1 MIEVDKMGI
10 IMLKKFVKY
19 VSQNMLGMVGMSVYI
34 LADTYF
40 ISVAVGTDGIT
51 ALNLVLPVYNL
62 IFAIGAMMGVGSAIR
77 LVIERN
83 QKDSNADGYFFH
95 ALLWALIVGLLFT
108 LVGIFFPD
116 KLIAL
121 LGGDARIVA
130 VGKNYT
136 RIFMSFA
143 PLFMWNY
150 ICNAF
155 VRNDGNP
162 SVAMAAT
169 LISSLFNIVFD
180 YVLMFPLGLSMEGA
194 ALATALSPLVGI
206 LICCI
211 HFRSEKCTIKFKPV
225 LPSVRKIIF
234 CCQFG
239 VSSFVG
245 EISSGVITVVFNMI
259 ILGLAGNTGVAAYGV
274 VANTSLVAVAL
285 FNGIAQGSQPLVSEA
300 YSKNNHKNVNTYL
313 KMAVTTAIGVAV
325 LLVIFIYLCAPVVTA
340 VFNGEHN
347 QMLVD
352 YAENGLRLYFI
363 GFFFAGIN
371 IVGTALLSAVESAK
385 YAFAASIS
393 RGFVAIIFFAFLL
406 SALFGL
412 NGVWLAFPAA
422 EFVTMLITICGLRKI
437 KFVDKNS

>member
-1 MIEVDKMGI
+1 
-10 IMLKKFVKY
+10 MLKKFVKY

-51 ALNLVLPVYNL
+51 ALNLVLPVYNM

-83 QKDSNADGYFFH
+83 QEHPNADGYFFH
-95 ALLWALIVGLLFT
+95 ALSWALIVGLLFM

-121 LGGDARIVA
+121 LGGDAEIVA

-143 PLFMWNY
+143 PFFMWNY

-162 SVAMAAT
+162 SIAMAAT
-169 LISSLFNIVFD
+169 LFSSLFNIVFD

-194 ALATALSPLVGI
+194 ALATALSPVVGI

-211 HFRSEKCTIKFKPV
+211 HFRSEKCTVKFKPM
-225 LPSVRKIIF
+225 LPSLRKILF

-259 ILGLAGNTGVAAYGV
+259 ILGLA
-274 VANTSLVAVAL
+274 AVAL

-300 YSKNNHKNVNTYL
+300 YGRDIHKDVKTYL
-313 KMAVTTAIGVAV
+313 KMAVTTAVGVSV
-325 LLVIFIYLCAPVVTA
+325 LLVIFIYLFAPVVTA

-347 QMLVD
+347 RTLAD
-352 YAENGLRLYFI
+352 YAETGLRIYFI
-363 GFFFAGIN
+363 GFLFAGIN
-371 IVGTALLSAVESAK
+371 IVGTAILSAVESTK

-393 RGFVAIIFFAFLL
+393 RGFVAIIFFAFIL
-406 SALFGL
+406 SAIFGL
-412 NGVWLAFPAA
+412 NGVWMAFPAA
-422 EFVTMLITICGLRKI
+422 EFVTMLITLCGLRRI

>member
-1 MIEVDKMGI
+1 
-10 IMLKKFVKY
+10 MLKKFAKY

-62 IFAIGAMMGVGSAIR
+62 IFAVGAMMGVGSAIR

-83 QKDSNADGYFFH
+83 QKNPDADGYFFH
-95 ALLWALIVGLLFT
+95 ALLWAFIVGLLFMF
-108 LVGIFFPD
+108 VGIFLPD

-121 LGGDARIVA
+121 LGGDAKIVA

-162 SVAMAAT
+162 SIAMAAT
-169 LISSLFNIVFD
+169 LFSSLFNIVFD

-194 ALATALSPLVGI
+194 ALATALSPVVGI

-211 HFRSEKCTIKFKPV
+211 HFRSEKCTIKLKPV
-225 LPSVRKIIF
+225 LPSVRKIFF
-234 CCQFG
+234 CCKYG

-245 EISSGVITVVFNMI
+245 EISSGVITIVFNMI

-274 VANTSLVAVAL
+274 VANASLVAVAL
-285 FNGIAQGSQPLVSEA
+285 FNGVAQGSQPLISEA
-300 YSKNNHKNVNTYL
+300 YGKDIHKDVKTYL
-313 KMAVTTAIGVAV
+313 KMAVTTAIGVSV
-325 LLVIFIYLCAPVVTA
+325 LLLIFIYLFAPVVTA

-347 QMLVD
+347 QMLAD

-363 GFFFAGIN
+363 GFLFAGIN
-371 IVGTALLSAVESAK
+371 IVGTSILSAVESTG

-393 RGFVAIIFFAFLL
+393 RGFVVIIFFAFLL
-406 SALFGL
+406 STLFGL

-422 EFVTMLITICGLRKI
+422 EFVTMLITIKGLWIIR
-437 KFVDKNS
+437 FVDKNS

>member
-1 MIEVDKMGI
+1 MGI
-10 IMLKKFVKY
+10 KMLKKFAKY

-62 IFAIGAMMGVGSAIR
+62 IFAVGAMMGVGSAIR

-83 QKDSNADGYFFH
+83 QKNPDADGYFFH
-95 ALLWALIVGLLFT
+95 ALLWAFIVSLLFMF
-108 LVGIFFPD
+108 VGIFLPD

-121 LGGDARIVA
+121 LGGDAKIIA

-155 VRNDGNP
+155 VGNDGNP
-162 SVAMAAT
+162 SIAMAAT
-169 LISSLFNIVFD
+169 LFSSLFNIVFD

-194 ALATALSPLVGI
+194 ALATALSPVVGI

-211 HFRSEKCTIKFKPV
+211 HFRSEKCTIKLKPV
-225 LPSVRKIIF
+225 LPSVRKIFF
-234 CCQFG
+234 CCKYG

-245 EISSGVITVVFNMI
+245 EISSGVITIVFNMI

-274 VANTSLVAVAL
+274 VANASLVAVAL
-285 FNGIAQGSQPLVSEA
+285 FNGVAQGSQPLISEA
-300 YSKNNHKNVNTYL
+300 YGKDIHKDVKTYL
-313 KMAVTTAIGVAV
+313 KMAVTTAIGVSV
-325 LLVIFIYLCAPVVTA
+325 LLLIFIYLFAPVVTA

-347 QMLVD
+347 QMLAD

-363 GFFFAGIN
+363 GFLFAGIN
-371 IVGTALLSAVESAK
+371 IVGTSILSAVESTG

-393 RGFVAIIFFAFLL
+393 RGFVVIIFFAFLL
-406 SALFGL
+406 STLFGL

-422 EFVTMLITICGLRKI
+422 EFVTMLITIKGLWMIR
-437 KFVDKNS
+437 FVDKNS

>member
-1 MIEVDKMGI
+1 
-10 IMLKKFVKY
+10 MLKKFVKY

-51 ALNLVLPVYNL
+51 ALNLVLPVYNM

-83 QKDSNADGYFFH
+83 QEHPNADGYFFH
-95 ALLWALIVGLLFT
+95 ALSWALIVGLLFMF
-108 LVGIFFPD
+108 VGIFFPD

-121 LGGDARIVA
+121 LGGDAEIVA

-136 RIFMSFA
+136 RIFMGFA
-143 PLFMWNY
+143 PFFMWNY

-162 SVAMAAT
+162 SIAMAAT
-169 LISSLFNIVFD
+169 LFSSLFNIVFD

-211 HFRSEKCTIKFKPV
+211 HFRSEKCTVKFKPM
-225 LPSVRKIIF
+225 LPSLRKILF

-259 ILGLAGNTGVAAYGV
+259 ILGLAGNTGV

-300 YSKNNHKNVNTYL
+300 YGRDIHKDVKTYL
-313 KMAVTTAIGVAV
+313 KMAVTTAVGVSV
-325 LLVIFIYLCAPVVTA
+325 LLVIFIYLFAPVVTA

-347 QMLVD
+347 RTLAD
-352 YAENGLRLYFI
+352 YAETGLRIYFI
-363 GFFFAGIN
+363 GFLFAGIN
-371 IVGTALLSAVESAK
+371 IVGTAILSAVESTK

-393 RGFVAIIFFAFLL
+393 RGFVAIIFFAFIL
-406 SALFGL
+406 SAIFGL
-412 NGVWLAFPAA
+412 NGVWMAFPAA
-422 EFVTMLITICGLRKI
+422 EFVTMLITLCGLRRI

>member
-1 MIEVDKMGI
+1 M
-10 IMLKKFVKY
+10 
-19 VSQNMLGMVGMSVYI
+19 
-34 LADTYF
+34 
-40 ISVAVGTDGIT
+40 
-51 ALNLVLPVYNL
+51 
-62 IFAIGAMMGVGSAIR
+62 
-77 LVIERN
+77 
-83 QKDSNADGYFFH
+83 
-95 ALLWALIVGLLFT
+95 IVGLLFM

-121 LGGDARIVA
+121 LGGDAEIVA

-143 PLFMWNY
+143 PFFMWNY

-162 SVAMAAT
+162 SIAMAAT
-169 LISSLFNIVFD
+169 LFSSLFNIVFD

-211 HFRSEKCTIKFKPV
+211 HFRSEKCTVKFKPM
-225 LPSVRKIIF
+225 LPSLRKILF

-300 YSKNNHKNVNTYL
+300 YGRDIHKDVKTYL
-313 KMAVTTAIGVAV
+313 KMAVTTAVGVSV
-325 LLVIFIYLCAPVVTA
+325 LLVIFIYLFAPVVTA

-347 QMLVD
+347 RTLAD
-352 YAENGLRLYFI
+352 YAETGLRIYFI
-363 GFFFAGIN
+363 GFLFAGIN
-371 IVGTALLSAVESAK
+371 IVGTAILSAVESTK

-393 RGFVAIIFFAFLL
+393 RGFVAIIFFAFIL
-406 SALFGL
+406 SAIFGL
-412 NGVWLAFPAA
+412 NGVWMAFPAA
-422 EFVTMLITICGLRKI
+422 EFVTMLITLCGLRRI

>member
-1 MIEVDKMGI
+1 
-10 IMLKKFVKY
+10 MLKKFAKY

-62 IFAIGAMMGVGSAIR
+62 FFAVGAMMGVGSAIR

-83 QKDSNADGYFFH
+83 QKNPDADGYFFH
-95 ALLWALIVGLLFT
+95 ALLWAFIVSLLFMF
-108 LVGIFFPD
+108 VGIFLPD

-121 LGGDARIVA
+121 LGGDAKIIA

-162 SVAMAAT
+162 SIAMAAT
-169 LISSLFNIVFD
+169 LFSSLFNIVFD

-194 ALATALSPLVGI
+194 ALATALSPVVGI

-211 HFRSEKCTIKFKPV
+211 HFRSEKCTIKLKPV
-225 LPSVRKIIF
+225 LPSVQKIFF
-234 CCQFG
+234 CCKYG

-245 EISSGVITVVFNMI
+245 EISSGVITIVFNMI

-274 VANTSLVAVAL
+274 VANASLVAVAL
-285 FNGIAQGSQPLVSEA
+285 FNGVAQGSQPLISEA
-300 YSKNNHKNVNTYL
+300 YGKDIHKDVKTYL
-313 KMAVTTAIGVAV
+313 KMAVTTAIGVSV
-325 LLVIFIYLCAPVVTA
+325 LLLIFIYLFAPVVTA

-347 QMLVD
+347 QMLAD

-363 GFFFAGIN
+363 GFLFAGIN
-371 IVGTALLSAVESAK
+371 IVGTSILSAVESTG

-393 RGFVAIIFFAFLL
+393 RGFVVIIFFAFLL
-406 SALFGL
+406 STLFGL

-422 EFVTMLITICGLRKI
+422 EFVTMLITIKGLWMIR
-437 KFVDKNS
+437 FVDKNS

>member
-10 IMLKKFVKY
+10 MMLKKFVKY

-51 ALNLVLPVYNL
+51 ALNLVLPVYNM

-83 QKDSNADGYFFH
+83 QEHPNADGYFFH
-95 ALLWALIVGLLFT
+95 ALSWALIVGLLFI

-121 LGGDARIVA
+121 LGGDAEIVA

-143 PLFMWNY
+143 PFFMWNY

-162 SVAMAAT
+162 SIAMAAT
-169 LISSLFNIVFD
+169 LFSSLFNIVFD
-180 YVLMFPLGLSMEGA
+180 YVL
-194 ALATALSPLVGI
+194 SPVVGI

-211 HFRSEKCTIKFKPV
+211 HFRSEKCTVKFKPM
-225 LPSVRKIIF
+225 LPSLRKILF

-300 YSKNNHKNVNTYL
+300 YGRDIHKDVKTYL
-313 KMAVTTAIGVAV
+313 KMAVTTAAGVSV
-325 LLVIFIYLCAPVVTA
+325 LLVIFIYLFAPVVTA

-347 QMLVD
+347 RTLAD
-352 YAENGLRLYFI
+352 YAETGLRIYFI
-363 GFFFAGIN
+363 GFLFAGIN
-371 IVGTALLSAVESAK
+371 IVGTAILSAVESTK

-393 RGFVAIIFFAFLL
+393 RGFVAIIFFAFIL
-406 SALFGL
+406 SAIFGL
-412 NGVWLAFPAA
+412 NGVWMAFPAA
-422 EFVTMLITICGLRKI
+422 EFVTMLITLCGLRRI

>member
-1 MIEVDKMGI
+1 
-10 IMLKKFVKY
+10 MLKKFAKY

-62 IFAIGAMMGVGSAIR
+62 IFAVGAMMGVGSAIR

-83 QKDSNADGYFFH
+83 QKNPDADGYFFH
-95 ALLWALIVGLLFT
+95 ALLWAFIVSLLFMF
-108 LVGIFFPD
+108 VGIFLPD

-121 LGGDARIVA
+121 LGGDAKIVA

-162 SVAMAAT
+162 SIAMAAT
-169 LISSLFNIVFD
+169 LFSSLFNIVFD

-194 ALATALSPLVGI
+194 ALATALSPVVGI

-211 HFRSEKCTIKFKPV
+211 HFRSEKCTIKLKPV
-225 LPSVRKIIF
+225 LPSVRKIFF
-234 CCQFG
+234 CCKYG

-245 EISSGVITVVFNMI
+245 EISSGVITIVFNMI

-274 VANTSLVAVAL
+274 VANASLVAVAL
-285 FNGIAQGSQPLVSEA
+285 FNGVAQGSQPLISEA
-300 YSKNNHKNVNTYL
+300 YGKDIHKDVKKYL
-313 KMAVTTAIGVAV
+313 KMAVTTAIGVSV
-325 LLVIFIYLCAPVVTA
+325 LLLIFIYLFAPVVTA

-347 QMLVD
+347 QMLAD

-363 GFFFAGIN
+363 GFLFAGIN
-371 IVGTALLSAVESAK
+371 IVGTSILSAVESTG

-393 RGFVAIIFFAFLL
+393 RGFVVIIFFAFLL
-406 SALFGL
+406 STLFGL

-422 EFVTMLITICGLRKI
+422 EFVTMLITIKGLWMIR
-437 KFVDKNS
+437 FVDKNS

>member
-10 IMLKKFVKY
+10 TMLKKFVKY

-51 ALNLVLPVYNL
+51 ALNLVLPVYNM

-83 QKDSNADGYFFH
+83 QEHPNADGYFFH
-95 ALLWALIVGLLFT
+95 ALSWALIVGLLFMF
-108 LVGIFFPD
+108 VGIFFPD

-121 LGGDARIVA
+121 LGGDAEIVA

-136 RIFMSFA
+136 RI
-143 PLFMWNY
+143 FMWNY

-162 SVAMAAT
+162 SIAMAAT
-169 LISSLFNIVFD
+169 LFSSLFNIVFD

-194 ALATALSPLVGI
+194 ALATALSPVVGI

-211 HFRSEKCTIKFKPV
+211 HFRSEKCTVKFKPM
-225 LPSVRKIIF
+225 LPSLRKILF

-300 YSKNNHKNVNTYL
+300 YGRDIHKDVKTYL
-313 KMAVTTAIGVAV
+313 KMAVTTAAGVSV
-325 LLVIFIYLCAPVVTA
+325 LLVIFIYLFAPVVTA

-347 QMLVD
+347 RTLAD
-352 YAENGLRLYFI
+352 YAETGLRIYFI
-363 GFFFAGIN
+363 GFLFAGIN
-371 IVGTALLSAVESAK
+371 IVGTAILSAVESTK

-393 RGFVAIIFFAFLL
+393 RGFVAIIFFAFIL
-406 SALFGL
+406 SAIFGL
-412 NGVWLAFPAA
+412 NGVWMAFPAA
-422 EFVTMLITICGLRKI
+422 EFVTMLITLCGLRRI

>member
-1 MIEVDKMGI
+1 
-10 IMLKKFVKY
+10 MLKKFIKY

-40 ISVAVGTDGIT
+40 ISVAVGADGIT
-51 ALNLVLPVYNL
+51 ALNLVLPIYN
-62 IFAIGAMMGVGSAIR
+62 IIAIGAMMGVGSAIR
-77 LVIERN
+77 FVVERN
-83 QKDSNADGYFFH
+83 KKSPDADGYFFH
-95 ALLWALIVGLLFT
+95 ALVWAFIISLFFIFVGLFL
-108 LVGIFFPD
+108 PD

-121 LGGDARIVA
+121 LGGDAQIVA
-130 VGKNYT
+130 TGQNYT
-136 RIFMSFA
+136 RIFMCFA
-143 PLFMWNY
+143 PFFMWNY

-162 SVAMAAT
+162 SIAMSAT
-169 LISSLFNIVFD
+169 LFSSLFNIVFD
-180 YVLMFPLGLSMEGA
+180 YILMFPLGLSMEGA

-211 HFRSEKCTIKFKPV
+211 HFRSEKCTVKFKPM
-225 LPSVRKIIF
+225 LPSLRKILF

-300 YSKNNHKNVNTYL
+300 YGRDIHKDVKTYL
-313 KMAVTTAIGVAV
+313 KMAVTTAVGVSV
-325 LLVIFIYLCAPVVTA
+325 LLVIFIYLFAPVVTA

-347 QMLVD
+347 RTLAD
-352 YAENGLRLYFI
+352 YAETGLRIYFI
-363 GFFFAGIN
+363 GFLFAGIN
-371 IVGTALLSAVESAK
+371 IVGTAILSAVESTK

-393 RGFVAIIFFAFLL
+393 RGFVAIIFFAFIL
-406 SALFGL
+406 SAIFGL
-412 NGVWLAFPAA
+412 NGVWMAFPAA
-422 EFVTMLITICGLRKI
+422 EFVTMLITLCGLRRI

>member
-1 MIEVDKMGI
+1 MKSIQKTIKM
-10 IMLKKFVKY
+10 KFAKY
-19 VSQNMLGMVGMSVYI
+19 VFQSVLAMIGLSLYI
-34 LADTYF
+34 LADTFF
-40 ISVAVGTDGIT
+40 ISKAVGSDGIT
-51 ALNLVLPVYNL
+51 ALNLALPIYGI
-62 IFAIGAMMGVGSAIR
+62 IFAIGSMIGVGSAIR
-77 LVIERN
+77 FSIE
-83 QKDSNADGYFFH
+83 KDREKDNDNNYFFN
-95 ALLWALIVGLLFT
+95 ALLWGTVIGIIFSVIGL
-108 LVGIFFPD
+108 VFPD
-116 KLIAL
+116 KVISIM
-121 LGGDARIVA
+121 GGDDIIIKT
-130 VGKNYT
+130 GISYF

-143 PLFMWNY
+143 PFFIWNY

-162 SVAMAAT
+162 SVSMAAT
-169 LISSLFNIVFD
+169 LLSSLFNIVFD

-211 HFRSEKCTIKFKPV
+211 HFRSEKCTVKFKPM
-225 LPSVRKIIF
+225 LPSLRKILF

-300 YSKNNHKNVNTYL
+300 YGRDIHKDVKTYL
-313 KMAVTTAIGVAV
+313 KMAVTTAVGVSV
-325 LLVIFIYLCAPVVTA
+325 LLVIFIYLFAPVVTA

-347 QMLVD
+347 RTLAD
-352 YAENGLRLYFI
+352 YAETGLRIYFI
-363 GFFFAGIN
+363 GFLFAGIN
-371 IVGTALLSAVESAK
+371 IVGTAILSAVESTK

-393 RGFVAIIFFAFLL
+393 RGFVAIIFFAFIL
-406 SALFGL
+406 SAIFGL
-412 NGVWLAFPAA
+412 NGVWMAFPAA
-422 EFVTMLITICGLRKI
+422 EFVTMLITLCGLRRI

>member
-1 MIEVDKMGI
+1 MCKNSTEMGI
-10 IMLKKFVKY
+10 MMLKKFVKY

-51 ALNLVLPVYNL
+51 ALNLVLPVYNM

-83 QKDSNADGYFFH
+83 QEHPNADGYFFH
-95 ALLWALIVGLLFT
+95 ALSWALIVGLLFI

-121 LGGDARIVA
+121 LGGDAEIVA

-143 PLFMWNY
+143 PFFMWNY

-162 SVAMAAT
+162 SIAMAAT
-169 LISSLFNIVFD
+169 LFSSLFNIVFD

-194 ALATALSPLVGI
+194 ALATPLVGI

-211 HFRSEKCTIKFKPV
+211 HFRSEKCTVKFKPM
-225 LPSVRKIIF
+225 LPSLRKILF

-300 YSKNNHKNVNTYL
+300 YGRDIHKDVKTYL
-313 KMAVTTAIGVAV
+313 KMAVTTAAGVSV
-325 LLVIFIYLCAPVVTA
+325 LLVIFIYLFAPVVTA

-347 QMLVD
+347 RTLAD
-352 YAENGLRLYFI
+352 YAETGLRIYFI
-363 GFFFAGIN
+363 GFLFAGIN
-371 IVGTALLSAVESAK
+371 IVGTAILSAVESTK

-393 RGFVAIIFFAFLL
+393 RGFVAIIFFAFIL
-406 SALFGL
+406 SAIFGL
-412 NGVWLAFPAA
+412 NGVWMAFPAA
-422 EFVTMLITICGLRKI
+422 EFVTMLITLCGLRRI

>member
-10 IMLKKFVKY
+10 MMLKKFVKY

-51 ALNLVLPVYNL
+51 ALNLVLPVYNM

-83 QKDSNADGYFFH
+83 QEHPNAD
-95 ALLWALIVGLLFT
+95 
-108 LVGIFFPD
+108 GIFFPD

-121 LGGDARIVA
+121 LGGDAEIVA

-143 PLFMWNY
+143 PFFMWDY

-162 SVAMAAT
+162 SIAMAAT
-169 LISSLFNIVFD
+169 LFSSLFNIVFD

-194 ALATALSPLVGI
+194 ALATALSPVVGI

-211 HFRSEKCTIKFKPV
+211 HFRSEKCTVKFKPM
-225 LPSVRKIIF
+225 LPSLRKILF

-245 EISSGVITVVFNMI
+245 EISSGVITVVFNMV

-300 YSKNNHKNVNTYL
+300 YGRDIHKDVKTYL
-313 KMAVTTAIGVAV
+313 KMAVTTAVGVSV
-325 LLVIFIYLCAPVVTA
+325 LLVIFIYLFAPVVTA

-347 QMLVD
+347 RTLAD
-352 YAENGLRLYFI
+352 YAETGLRIYFI
-363 GFFFAGIN
+363 GFLFAGIN
-371 IVGTALLSAVESAK
+371 IVGTAILSAVESTK

-393 RGFVAIIFFAFLL
+393 RGFVAIIFFAFIL
-406 SALFGL
+406 SAIFGL
-412 NGVWLAFPAA
+412 NGVWMAFPAA
-422 EFVTMLITICGLRKI
+422 EFVTMLITLCGLRRI